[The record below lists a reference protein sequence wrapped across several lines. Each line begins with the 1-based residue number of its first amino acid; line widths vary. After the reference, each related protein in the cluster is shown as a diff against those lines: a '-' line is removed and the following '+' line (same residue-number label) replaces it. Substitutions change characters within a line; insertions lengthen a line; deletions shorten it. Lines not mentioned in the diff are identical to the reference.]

1 MTDNAPYPPEITSN
15 KETFAFSHPLGTGT
29 YGDAYAYYSTT
40 NPQSMIAIKIAKQG
54 QYLNTD
60 SYYLG
65 KLNEGRE
72 TGHMVKYYGDGFF
85 NGKAYIKMELVKYSV
100 EEYISLIEPEVG
112 ISEAF
117 IMVFLQMLSAIR
129 QLHNKGY
136 IHQDIKPDNFR
147 VTENGVVKLLDLG
160 LVYQYDIKGRH
171 KPFGKFGFKGSPYY
185 ASTNALQGFALSRR
199 DDIECLGYSL
209 MQLINPFTPW
219 VDNQSH
225 SKILSSKKHFISS
238 NKDDVPL
245 CYQGIQA
252 FIYIA
257 QQLSYTQEPDY
268 SHFEYLIRNLFRP
281 IEIKVTKQVLP
292 AIEQLAIKELMEESM
307 DEMEKMT
314 KAKILKEILL
324 AIERTVEEAL
334 TIKFIRVIKEE
345 EEKQYIKEGMTAIL
359 FEVIESLE
367 NKSNKQEVE
376 HIENNH
382 QSNEISILPGVQL
395 DELPLDQ
402 ESENKRQS
410 LIQNSKR
417 PQISST
423 INLPA
428 NQIQPDFQC
437 KGSPPFQQQP
447 IRDQTIYQESSLYS
461 PAQQKSCQVHGQ
473 EQQKQSFK
481 EEAKDQSMHSN
492 KSKNERKSISNNKQ
506 PSKTP
511 HDYQIRPDNYKQG
524 LINATGLGLQDKK
537 KKRNQKAPPIEKER
551 VCLDGCNVF

>member
-1 MTDNAPYPPEITSN
+1 MTDTAPYPPEITAN
-15 KETFAFSHPLGTGT
+15 KETFAFSHQLGTGT

-40 NPQSMIAIKIAKQG
+40 NPQSMIAVKIAKEG

-112 ISEAF
+112 IWEAL

-147 VTENGVVKLLDLG
+147 VTEDGVVKLLDLG
-160 LVYQYDIKGRH
+160 LVYQYDLKGRH

-185 ASTNALQGFALSRR
+185 ASTNALQGYVLSRR
-199 DDIECLGYSL
+199 DDIESLGYSL

-225 SKILSSKKHFISS
+225 SQILSSKKHFISS

-252 FIYIA
+252 FIYIS

-281 IEIKVTKQVLP
+281 IEKQVTKEVLP
-292 AIEQLAIKELMEESM
+292 AIEELAIKAQMEESM
-307 DEMEKMT
+307 EELEKMT
-314 KAKILKEILL
+314 KAKIQKEILL

-334 TIKFIRVIKEE
+334 TIKFIRDIKEE

-367 NKSNKQEVE
+367 YKSKKQEVE
-376 HIENNH
+376 HIENNLE
-382 QSNEISILPGVQL
+382 SNEISILPGEQL

-402 ESENKRQS
+402 ESENKRIS
-410 LIQNSKR
+410 FIQNSKQSQR
-417 PQISST
+417 SST
-423 INLPA
+423 LNLPA
-428 NQIQPDFQC
+428 NQIEPDFQF
-437 KGSPPFQQQP
+437 KGSSPLQQQP
-447 IRDQTIYQESSLYS
+447 IQDQSIYQESPLYS
-461 PAQQKSCQVHGQ
+461 PSYKKSYQVHGQ
-473 EQQKQSFK
+473 PQEQDKQSFK
-481 EEAKDQSMHSN
+481 EEAKHQSMHSN
-492 KSKNERKSISNNKQ
+492 NSQNMKKSISNAQ
-506 PSKTP
+506 M
-511 HDYQIRPDNYKQG
+511 IPDNYKERKM
-524 LINATGLGLQDKK
+524 IVPSLGQQDKAK
-537 KKRNQKAPPIEKER
+537 KKDQKHNEPTNFRCSIVKQ
-551 VCLDGCNVF
+551 GCSIF